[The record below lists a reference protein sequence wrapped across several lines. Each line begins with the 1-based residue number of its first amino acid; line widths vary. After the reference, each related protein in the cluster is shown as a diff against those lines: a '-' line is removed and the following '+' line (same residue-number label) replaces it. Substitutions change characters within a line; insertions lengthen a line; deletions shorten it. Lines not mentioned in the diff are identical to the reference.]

1 MEPLAQNAQSKK
13 NFQLHQHPWLALGV
27 LVVTTVLTMRLT
39 GTVIFEW
46 IGLSR
51 SSLAGLLAQE
61 CSFKI
66 ISSLISAPFVLLLP
80 TGKRTYGQFLDDIG
94 LTRVR
99 PFFRLVLLA
108 LSCYLILALS
118 QVAASFV
125 YRLFEGKPVTWG
137 FVRMVFELSRNLAP
151 NSASLLFSIAGAL
164 EEVGF
169 RGIIL
174 TVFLNRYS
182 KWKSILFSSLGFGLM
197 HLLNL
202 MNGVD
207 LVWVLEQVAWAFI
220 IGLFYGYVF
229 VRTRSLLPS
238 MIVHYMSNA
247 FISSLLGYLQMWA
260 SVEIQGVY
268 GIIFSFGI
276 VPTTLM
282 ILWTKFFV
290 SRWLPSG
297 QSPVSSE
304 TNVELHQR

>member
-1 MEPLAQNAQSKK
+1 MESQEDKSQITRRK
-13 NFQLHQHPWLALGV
+13 FQLHEHPWLALV
-27 LVVTTVLTMRLT
+27 ASMVTTVLTIGLT
-39 GTVIFEW
+39 GMVIFEW
-46 IGLSR
+46 IGLSG
-51 SSLAGLLAQE
+51 SSLAGSLAQE

-66 ISSLISAPFVLLLP
+66 ISSLIIAPFILLLP
-80 TGKRTYGQFLDDIG
+80 KGKRTYGQFLDDIG

-164 EEVGF
+164 EEVGS

-182 KWKSILFSSLGFGLM
+182 KWKSIIFSSLGFGLM

-202 MNGVD
+202 TNGAD
-207 LVWVLEQVAWAFI
+207 LVLVLGQVAWAFI

-238 MIVHYMSNA
+238 MVVHYLGNA

-260 SVEIQGVY
+260 SVEVQVVY

-276 VPTTLM
+276 IPTALM
-282 ILWTKFFV
+282 ILWTKFYT
-290 SRWLPSG
+290 SRWLG
-297 QSPVSSE
+297 SSRKE
-304 TNVELHQR
+304 KTS

>member
-1 MEPLAQNAQSKK
+1 VEEKTMESNNKNVQSKK
-13 NFQLHQHPWLALGV
+13 NFQLHEHPWLALV
-27 LVVTTVLTMRLT
+27 ASVVTTVLTIGLT
-39 GTVIFEW
+39 GMVIFTW
-46 IGLSR
+46 IGLSG
-51 SSLAGLLAQE
+51 SSLAGSLAQE

-66 ISSLISAPFVLLLP
+66 ISSFIIAPFILLLP
-80 TGKRTYGQFLDDIG
+80 KGKRTYGQFLDDIG

-118 QVAASFV
+118 QIAASFV

-151 NSASLLFSIAGAL
+151 DSASLLFSIAGAL
-164 EEVGF
+164 EEVGS

-182 KWKSILFSSLGFGLM
+182 EWKSIIFSSLGFGLM

-202 MNGVD
+202 TNGAD
-207 LVWVLEQVAWAFI
+207 LALVLGQVAWAFI

-238 MIVHYMSNA
+238 MVVHYLSNA

-260 SVEIQGVY
+260 SVEVQVVY

-276 VPTTLM
+276 IPTALM
-282 ILWTKFFV
+282 ILWTKFYT
-290 SRWLPSG
+290 SRWLPGSF
-297 QSPVSSE
+297 SRPHV
-304 TNVELHQR
+304 NA

>member
-1 MEPLAQNAQSKK
+1 MESNNKNVQSKK
-13 NFQLHQHPWLALGV
+13 NFQLHEHPWLALMAS
-27 LVVTTVLTMRLT
+27 VVTTVLTIGLT
-39 GTVIFEW
+39 NMVIFIW
-46 IGLSR
+46 IGLPG
-51 SSLAGLLAQE
+51 SSLAGSLAQE

-66 ISSLISAPFVLLLP
+66 ISSFIIAPFILLLP
-80 TGKRTYGQFLDDIG
+80 KGKRTYGQFMDDIG

-137 FVRMVFELSRNLAP
+137 FVRMVFALSRNLAP

-164 EEVGF
+164 EEVGS

-182 KWKSILFSSLGFGLM
+182 KWKSIIFSSLGFGLM

-202 MNGVD
+202 TNGAD
-207 LVWVLEQVAWAFI
+207 LVFVLGQVAWAFM
-220 IGLFYGYVF
+220 IGLFYGHVF

-238 MIVHYMSNA
+238 MVVHYLGNA

-260 SVEIQGVY
+260 SVEVQVVY

-276 VPTTLM
+276 IPTALM
-282 ILWTKFFV
+282 ILWTKFYT
-290 SRWLPSG
+290 SRWLG
-297 QSPVSSE
+297 SSRKE
-304 TNVELHQR
+304 KTS

>member
-1 MEPLAQNAQSKK
+1 MESNNKNVQSKK
-13 NFQLHQHPWLALGV
+13 NFQLHEHPWLALV
-27 LVVTTVLTMRLT
+27 ASVVTTWLTIGLT

-51 SSLAGLLAQE
+51 SSLAGSLAQE

-66 ISSLISAPFVLLLP
+66 ISSLIIAPFVLLLP
-80 TGKRTYGQFLDDIG
+80 KGKRTYGQFLDDIG

-118 QVAASFV
+118 QAAASFV

-164 EEVGF
+164 EEVGS

-174 TVFLNRYS
+174 TLFLNKYS
-182 KWKSILFSSLGFGLM
+182 EWKSITFSSIVFGLM

-202 MNGVD
+202 TNGAD
-207 LVWVLEQVAWAFI
+207 LVWVLGQVAWAFM

-260 SVEIQGVY
+260 SVEVQVVY

-276 VPTTLM
+276 IPTALM
-282 ILWTKFFV
+282 ILWTKFYT
-290 SRWLPSG
+290 SRWLP
-297 QSPVSSE
+297 VS
-304 TNVELHQR
+304 NDRG

>member
-46 IGLSR
+46 IGLSW
-51 SSLAGLLAQE
+51 SSLAGSLAQE

-66 ISSLISAPFVLLLP
+66 ISSLIIAPFVLLLP
-80 TGKRTYGQFLDDIG
+80 KGKRTYGQFLDDIG

-118 QVAASFV
+118 QAAASFV

-164 EEVGF
+164 EEVGS

-174 TVFLNRYS
+174 TLFLNKYS
-182 KWKSILFSSLGFGLM
+182 EWKSITFSSIVFGLM

-202 MNGVD
+202 TNGAD
-207 LVWVLEQVAWAFI
+207 LVWVLGQVAWAFM

-260 SVEIQGVY
+260 SVEVQVVY

-276 VPTTLM
+276 IPTALM
-282 ILWTKFFV
+282 ILWTKFYT
-290 SRWLPSG
+290 SRWLP
-297 QSPVSSE
+297 VS
-304 TNVELHQR
+304 NDRG

>member
-1 MEPLAQNAQSKK
+1 MESNNKNIQSKK
-13 NFQLHQHPWLALGV
+13 NFQLHEHPWLALV
-27 LVVTTVLTMRLT
+27 ASMVTTVLTIGLT
-39 GTVIFEW
+39 GMVIFEW
-46 IGLSR
+46 IGLSG
-51 SSLAGLLAQE
+51 SSLAGSLAQE

-66 ISSLISAPFVLLLP
+66 ISSLIIAPFILLLP
-80 TGKRTYGQFLDDIG
+80 KGKRTYGQFLDDIG
-94 LTRVR
+94 LTRIR

-108 LSCYLILALS
+108 LSCYLILALL

-164 EEVGF
+164 EEVGS

-182 KWKSILFSSLGFGLM
+182 KWKSIIFSSLGFGLM

-202 MNGVD
+202 TNGADFV
-207 LVWVLEQVAWAFI
+207 LVLGQVAWAFI

-238 MIVHYMSNA
+238 MVVHYLGNA

-260 SVEIQGVY
+260 SVEVQVVY

-276 VPTTLM
+276 IPTVLM
-282 ILWTKFFV
+282 ILWTKFYT
-290 SRWLPSG
+290 SRWLG
-297 QSPVSSE
+297 SSRKE
-304 TNVELHQR
+304 KTS